1 MLWPL
6 AHCPPIEDFAGFWS
20 NRKMLSRVR
29 WIKILEE
36 GLEEFLVQH
45 CICEHVQNRSFS
57 APVSQHGQWVEI
69 SHWAL
74 TLYVQR
80 VALSAQQIRTVGEK
94 RRRSTGNI
102 LSLWWGRVR
111 KSGAAFFFLFES
123 KWKLHLCCTV
133 SILNGRF
140 CFPDNNRLGHLHV
153 WMLLPGFLYCNSQS
167 LEANSKW
174 CSKNRLLVI
183 HLCFK

>member
-111 KSGAAFFFLFES
+111 KSGAAFIFSFWVKMEASPLLHGVDPQWTILFPWQQPPWS
-123 KWKLHLCCTV
+123 PACLDAAAW
-133 SILNGRF
+133 
-140 CFPDNNRLGHLHV
+140 
-153 WMLLPGFLYCNSQS
+153 LPVLQ
-167 LEANSKW
+167 
-174 CSKNRLLVI
+174 
-183 HLCFK
+183 